1 MMLAQKRK
9 ETKKT
14 VVSESPWNKEEA
26 YEKYKSHLKFLF
38 EPNFQ
43 TDVLTDLNSDFIP
56 RFQVSFHIDEIL
68 DILVIYINHYVQN
81 KCPNNNGGNKPKFTL
96 V

>member
-43 TDVLTDLNSDFIP
+43 TDVLTDLNFIP
-56 RFQVSFHIDEIL
+56 RFQISYPDFRFHFISMK
-68 DILVIYINHYVQN
+68 Y
-81 KCPNNNGGNKPKFTL
+81 
-96 V
+96 

>member
-43 TDVLTDLNSDFIP
+43 TD
-56 RFQVSFHIDEIL
+56 
-68 DILVIYINHYVQN
+68 
-81 KCPNNNGGNKPKFTL
+81 
-96 V
+96 